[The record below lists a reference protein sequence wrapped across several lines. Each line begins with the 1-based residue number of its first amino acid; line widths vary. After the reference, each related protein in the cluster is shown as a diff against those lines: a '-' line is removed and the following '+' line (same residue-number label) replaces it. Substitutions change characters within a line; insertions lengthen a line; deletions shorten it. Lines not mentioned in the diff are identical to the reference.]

1 MAIHP
6 IDFRY
11 GTAEMKAEWSEEARL
26 DAILRVEA
34 ALAKAE
40 ADVGLI
46 PREAAEAI
54 EKAIGKVEV
63 DRVNEIEDEIKH
75 DMMAVVLAIS
85 EHAGDHGKW
94 VHFGATSNDILD
106 SATGLQIKNSLEI
119 LEDKIIRL
127 RAALLDRAE
136 EHKHTVAVGRTHGQ
150 IAVPTTYGL
159 RFAIW
164 ASEVDRHLQRLR
176 ELRPR
181 VVVGQ
186 MSGAVGTQAA
196 FGPRGMEI
204 KDRAMEYLG
213 LEAVDVS
220 SQIIQRDRYAEL
232 IMWMANLVTSLDKI
246 AIEIRSLQ
254 RSEIGEV
261 EEAFGKDQVGSSTM
275 PHKRNPIKSEQ
286 IGGLSRIVRAMVDP
300 ALMNNT
306 LWDERDLT
314 NSSAERITFPES
326 FVLTDHLVN
335 ICIGVIEGLRFYPEN
350 IRRNLELLKGLNMG
364 EAVMLQLALKGVG
377 RQEAHA
383 IIRENAMKAHEEG
396 RHFTEVLKED
406 PRVTEH
412 LSPGE
417 VEETMEPE
425 NYIGTAVEQVE
436 RLVEKLRD

>member
-1 MAIHP
+1 M
-6 IDFRY
+6 
-11 GTAEMKAEWSEEARL
+11 